1 MPRRG
6 ENIYKRKDGRWEG
19 RYIKQYDIKGKA
31 QYGYIYGKTYSA
43 VKKLLAEK
51 QIKNIKP
58 EKIRTGSVYKDIL
71 VSWLESQRLNKK
83 ESTYAHY
90 YQIIHAHLIPD
101 IGFIKIE
108 KMSTKL
114 VEKYITQ
121 LLESGRIDG
130 TGGLSA
136 KTVSDILAIIKAT
149 IEYANYND
157 YLLQCNLD
165 KVYIKQQNT
174 EMRVLSI
181 DEQQK
186 LTLVLLEE
194 TDLTKFGVL
203 LSLYTGIRIGEVCAL
218 KWENLNVV
226 DGILSIKE
234 TMQRIKDTSSYSTSK
249 TKIVI
254 TEPKSK
260 CSIRDIPL
268 PSFIT
273 SIAKGFQCRKDAY
286 VLTGEKNRYIE
297 PRTMQNRFKALIRE
311 SQINDANYHTLRH
324 TFATRCIEVGFELK
338 TLSEIMGHSNVN
350 ITLNRYVH
358 SSLALKKENMSKIS
372 YDSLHSPSIK

>member
-1 MPRRG
+1 
-6 ENIYKRKDGRWEG
+6 
-19 RYIKQYDIKGKA
+19 
-31 QYGYIYGKTYSA
+31 
-43 VKKLLAEK
+43 
-51 QIKNIKP
+51 
-58 EKIRTGSVYKDIL
+58 
-71 VSWLESQRLNKK
+71 
-83 ESTYAHY
+83 
-90 YQIIHAHLIPD
+90 
-101 IGFIKIE
+101 
-108 KMSTKL
+108 
-114 VEKYITQ
+114 
-121 LLESGRIDG
+121 
-130 TGGLSA
+130 
-136 KTVSDILAIIKAT
+136 
-149 IEYANYND
+149 
-157 YLLQCNLD
+157 
-165 KVYIKQQNT
+165 
-174 EMRVLSI
+174 
-181 DEQQK
+181 
-186 LTLVLLEE
+186 
-194 TDLTKFGVL
+194 
-203 LSLYTGIRIGEVCAL
+203 
-218 KWENLNVV
+218 
-226 DGILSIKE
+226 
-234 TMQRIKDTSSYSTSK
+234 MQRIKDTSSYSTSK

>member
-108 KMSTKL
+108 RMSTKL

-254 TEPKSK
+254 TEPKSN
-260 CSIRDIPL
+260 
-268 PSFIT
+268 T
-273 SIAKGFQCRKDAY
+273 
-286 VLTGEKNRYIE
+286 
-297 PRTMQNRFKALIRE
+297 
-311 SQINDANYHTLRH
+311 
-324 TFATRCIEVGFELK
+324 
-338 TLSEIMGHSNVN
+338 
-350 ITLNRYVH
+350 
-358 SSLALKKENMSKIS
+358 
-372 YDSLHSPSIK
+372 

>member
-31 QYGYIYGKTYSA
+31 QYGYVYGKTYSA

-51 QIKNIKP
+51 QIKNTKP

-90 YQIIHAHLIPD
+90 YQIIHTHLIPD

-108 KMSTKL
+108 RMSTKL

-194 TDLTKFGVL
+194 TDLT
-203 LSLYTGIRIGEVCAL
+203 R
-218 KWENLNVV
+218 
-226 DGILSIKE
+226 
-234 TMQRIKDTSSYSTSK
+234 
-249 TKIVI
+249 
-254 TEPKSK
+254 
-260 CSIRDIPL
+260 
-268 PSFIT
+268 
-273 SIAKGFQCRKDAY
+273 AY
-286 VLTGEKNRYIE
+286 
-297 PRTMQNRFKALIRE
+297 
-311 SQINDANYHTLRH
+311 
-324 TFATRCIEVGFELK
+324 LK
-338 TLSEIMGHSNVN
+338 TQV
-350 ITLNRYVH
+350 
-358 SSLALKKENMSKIS
+358 S
-372 YDSLHSPSIK
+372 YINCTKSQNAVE

>member
-31 QYGYIYGKTYSA
+31 QYGYIYGKTYTA

-83 ESTYAHY
+83 ESIYAHY
-90 YQIIHAHLIPD
+90 YQIIHTHLIPD

-108 KMSTKL
+108 RMSTKL

-157 YLLQCNLD
+157 WTIISMSPSLTKSTEPISSSCSMMLAQFQISLLQ
-165 KVYIKQQNT
+165 Q
-174 EMRVLSI
+174 MP
-181 DEQQK
+181 
-186 LTLVLLEE
+186 
-194 TDLTKFGVL
+194 
-203 LSLYTGIRIGEVCAL
+203 
-218 KWENLNVV
+218 
-226 DGILSIKE
+226 
-234 TMQRIKDTSSYSTSK
+234 SSSK
-249 TKIVI
+249 K
-254 TEPKSK
+254 
-260 CSIRDIPL
+260 
-268 PSFIT
+268 
-273 SIAKGFQCRKDAY
+273 
-286 VLTGEKNRYIE
+286 
-297 PRTMQNRFKALIRE
+297 LIR
-311 SQINDANYHTLRH
+311 SFLRN
-324 TFATRCIEVGFELK
+324 TNGSA
-338 TLSEIMGHSNVN
+338 
-350 ITLNRYVH
+350 LN
-358 SSLALKKENMSKIS
+358 S
-372 YDSLHSPSIK
+372 YMMKAERAIG